1 MRLAFY
7 AARTVRSLRPYID
20 RARERMQSRW
30 GERGASMIEYVL
42 LLALIAVIALA
53 AVSALGDN
61 ASTEFQCVADS
72 VEAEADEC

>member
-1 MRLAFY
+1 MRLAFNS
-7 AARTVRSLRPYID
+7 VRIVGSLRAYMD
-20 RARERMQSRW
+20 RGRELMRSRW

-72 VEAEADEC
+72 VELEADEC